1 MVYTTN
7 SFQSTGD
14 TRMKEITIFRT
25 WEEPIADM
33 AIDFL
38 VTEGIAALKMCEM
51 PRSVLPMTMDGIG
64 EIEIRVPEDDVERAV
79 EIIAVRF
86 SGNHISDVDPEEN
99 IYSDED
105 DFDDQ
110 DPHPEH

>member
-1 MVYTTN
+1 
-7 SFQSTGD
+7 
-14 TRMKEITIFRT
+14 MKEITIFRT

-38 VTEGIAALKMCEM
+38 VSEGIAALKMCEM

-64 EIEIRVPEDDVERAV
+64 EIEIRVPEDDVDRAV

-86 SGNHISDVDPEEN
+86 SENNISGAAPEEELN
-99 IYSDED
+99 PDTD
-105 DFDDQ
+105 DF
-110 DPHPEH
+110 EG

>member
-1 MVYTTN
+1 MYGI
-7 SFQSTGD
+7 SL
-14 TRMKEITIFRT
+14 MKEITIFRT

-38 VTEGIAALKMCEM
+38 TSEGISALKQSEI
-51 PRSVLPMTMDGIG
+51 PRSVMPMTMDGIG

-86 SGNHISDVDPEEN
+86 SENKISGISSGHDSLNE
-99 IYSDED
+99 SDDISE
-105 DFDDQ
+105 
-110 DPHPEH
+110 